1 MYYKLIPYI
10 FLTTLFISCSPQSR
24 FNRLIKKHPELLT
37 TDTMVIH
44 DTIRDTIIVE
54 IPEVRTDTVLH
65 VDSIYDTVYLE
76 KDRLKIKIVRRLD
89 SIYVDGKCD
98 TIYIERPYEKIVERK
113 IPIKYYEKR
122 RWYDKYKYLILI
134 FLLTL
139 LIIYISKKT
148 K

>member
-1 MYYKLIPYI
+1 MYYKLIPYL
-10 FLTTLFISCSPQSR
+10 FLITLFISCSPQTR

-37 TDTMVIH
+37 SDTLIIH
-44 DTIRDTIIVE
+44 DTIRDTIIIE
-54 IPEVRTDTVLH
+54 IPKVEVDTSLH
-65 VDSIYDTVYLE
+65 IDSIYDTVYIE
-76 KDRLKIKIVRRLD
+76 KERLKIKIVRKLD

-98 TIYIERPYEKIVERK
+98 TIYIERPYEKIIERK
-113 IPIKYYEKR
+113 IPIKYYEKK

-139 LIIYISKKT
+139 LIIYISKNK

>member
-1 MYYKLIPYI
+1 MYLKLIIYS
-10 FLTTLFISCSPQSR
+10 FFVGLLISCSPQTR

-76 KDRLKIKIVRRLD
+76 KDRLKIKIVRKLD
-89 SIYVDGKCD
+89 SIYVDGRCD
-98 TIYIERPYEKIVERK
+98 TIYIERPYEKIIERK